1 MWVRYNPNPYKRS
14 VGDCSVRAV
23 AKALGVDWNA
33 AYMLTTRMG
42 YSIGDMP
49 SSDAVWGAVLR
60 EHGFRREVI
69 PNRCPDC
76 YTATDFC
83 HEHPQGVYVLGFG
96 GHVATVVDGDLY
108 DSWQSGNEIP
118 VYVWRR

>member
-1 MWVRYNPNPYKRS
+1 MWVRYNPNPHGRS

-23 AKALGVDWNA
+23 AKALGIDWST

-42 YSIGDMP
+42 YSMSDMP
-49 SSDAVWGAVLR
+49 SADAVWGAVLR

-83 HEHPQGVYVLGFG
+83 REHPQGVYVLGFG

-108 DSWQSGNEIP
+108 DSWDSGNEIP
-118 VYVWRR
+118 IYVWR